1 MKFSKNNLKLSTI
14 TLILML
20 TISAIIVALPV
31 GAQPGTTQA
40 SFPVLSL
47 IPDEAVVG
55 QQILISYGIT
65 RQTAWPQSGWTGL
78 TVDIKKPDG
87 STETIGPFNTDTTGL
102 GGTPFTPTMAGTYTF
117 VVKYPAQEVEI
128 GVAGVEAGTM
138 MDASQTPEIPLEVT
152 TGEAS
157 NIFPGTPLPNE
168 YWVRPIDAQN
178 REWFAVS
185 GSWLDGAYIRSHYN
199 RNAPFNDGPETGHIL
214 WEMVQ
219 DMGGLAGGDRGY
231 NSHEDGD
238 AYEGKWG
245 NPIIV
250 SGILIGRRFVRGTTT
265 TYAVNLRSGEMMWEK
280 ILGEDIDLALSPA
293 FGQVFYWSTLNNHG
307 CYSYLW
313 ATQGTTWHA
322 FDPLTGR
329 WEYSMTDVP
338 RGTRVPGTNGEIMLY
353 NIDEEDGTLSIW
365 NSTAAYY
372 NMRLAQ
378 EGYDNPLQIY
388 NSGRWRPIG
397 TTFPAGN
404 GTQLDITNSASGLD
418 GGVEIVIPGVK
429 AVGTNMNWAGGALE
443 PNPQIWAIDLRPGS
457 EGNLIFNEPWPTPET
472 GVHYDFPGSHPFSI
486 EYDLFVITGKETRTH
501 YGISMT
507 TGEQLWATTAFEPYN
522 NAYSNIYM
530 DPWGQSVCYEDK
542 LITAGFGGVVTAY
555 NLLDGSMLWQYE
567 GGNEYGEFLFGNDW
581 SLPTAF
587 TTDGKIYLFHTEHS
601 AIDPKPRGAPAVCI
615 DIATGNEVWRID
627 GLRFGTRWGGQAI
640 IGDSV
645 IAGFSSYDNTIV
657 AVGKG
662 PSELT
667 VSAPDTSVPLGNKV
681 LVKGTVMDVSPGTTA
696 AEQTLRFPN
705 GVPAVSDADMSEW
718 MLYVYK
724 QRPRPAMASGVTVK
738 IEAVD
743 PNGNY
748 KNIGTTTSDVYGNYG
763 LDFEPEIEGTYMVI
777 ASFEGSGAYFGST
790 STTYVN
796 VGKALTPA
804 TPIEPDTPVDAP
816 FITTEIAIILAVVV
830 AAVIGVA
837 SFWALKK
844 RK

>member
-14 TLILML
+14 TLILLL

-31 GAQPGTTQA
+31 ATAQPGTTFP

-47 IPDEAVVG
+47 IPNEAGVG
-55 QQILISYGIT
+55 QEVLMSYGIT
-65 RQTAWPQSGWTGL
+65 RQTAWPQPGWTGV
-78 TVDIKKPDG
+78 TIDITKPDG
-87 STETIGPFNTDTTGL
+87 STETVGPFNTDTTGL
-102 GGTPFTPTMAGTYTF
+102 GGAIYVPTMAGTYTF
-117 VVKYPAQEVEI
+117 VSNFPAQEVEVA
-128 GVAGVEAGTM
+128 VAGLQVGTM
-138 MDASQTPEIPLEVT
+138 MEASHTPEVT
-152 TGEAS
+152 LTVTEGGAT
-157 NIFPGTPLPNE
+157 NIFPGTPLPDE

-178 REWFAVS
+178 REWFQVS
-185 GSWLDGAYIRSHYN
+185 GSWLDGAYKRSHYN
-199 RNAPFNDGPETGHIL
+199 RLAEFNDGPETGHIL

-219 DMGGLAGGDRGY
+219 DMGGLAGGERGW

-280 ILGEDIDLALSPA
+280 ILGEDIGLELAPS
-293 FGQVFYWSTLNNHG
+293 FGQVFYWSTMNNHG

-313 ATQGTTWHA
+313 ATSRSTWHA

-329 WEYSMTDVP
+329 WEYTMTDVP
-338 RGTRVPGTNGEIMLY
+338 GGTRVPGPNGEILLY
-353 NIDEEDGTLSIW
+353 SIDGNAGTLTMW

-372 NMRLAQ
+372 DMRLAQ
-378 EGYDNPLQIY
+378 EGDSPTATY

-397 TTFPAGN
+397 TTFAAGN
-404 GTQLDITNSASGLD
+404 GTQYTVDIPIDQLTGAAMFGGLSY
-418 GGVEIVIPGVK
+418 GKIVIPLDRI
-429 AVGTNMNWAGGALE
+429 VGGNTEWSGGAAVE
-443 PNPQIWAIDLRPGS
+443 NPHYWAINLKPGH
-457 EGNLIFNEPWPTPET
+457 EGELIFSENWPAPQQ
-472 GVHYDFPGSHPFSI
+472 GVHYDFAGSHPFSV
-486 EYDLFVITGKETRTH
+486 EYDVFVVTGKEIRTH

-507 TGEQLWATTAFEPYN
+507 TGQQLWATTAFEPYN

-542 LITAGFGGVVTAY
+542 LLI
-555 NLLDGSMLWQYE
+555 DGSMLWQYE

-581 SLPTAF
+581 SLPCGFTA
-587 TTDGKIYLFHTEHS
+587 DGKIYLFHTEHS
-601 AIDPKPRGAPAVCI
+601 AIDPKPRGAPAVCL
-615 DIATGNEVWRID
+615 DIATGNEVWRVD

-657 AVGKG
+657 AV
-662 PSELT
+662 
-667 VSAPDTSVPLGNKV
+667 

-705 GVPAVSDADMSEW
+705 GVPAISDADMSEW

-724 QRPRPAMASGVTVK
+724 QRPRPAMASGVPVK

-748 KNIGTTTSDVYGNYG
+748 QSIGTTTSDVYGNYG
-763 LDFEPEIEGTYMVI
+763 LDFEPDVEGTYMII
-777 ASFEGSGAYFGST
+777 ATFAGSGAYFGST
-790 STTYVN
+790 STTYVT
-796 VGKALTPA
+796 VDKALTAA
-804 TPIEPDTPVDAP
+804 TPIEPDTPVDAAP
-816 FITTEIAIILAVVV
+816 FITTELAIILAVVI

>member
-1 MKFSKNNLKLSTI
+1 
-14 TLILML
+14 ML
-20 TISAIIVALPV
+20 TLSAIIVALPV
-31 GAQPGTTQA
+31 GAQKGTTQP

-78 TVDIKKPDG
+78 TVDITKPDG
-87 STETIGPFNTDTTGL
+87 STDTVGPLNTDTTGL
-102 GGTPFTPTMAGTYTF
+102 GGTPYTPTMAGPYTF
-117 VVKYPAQEVEI
+117 VVNYPAQEVQVA
-128 GVAGVEAGTM
+128 VAGLEVGTM
-138 MDASQTPEIPLEVT
+138 MEASQTPEVTLTVT
-152 TGEAS
+152 TGEAA

-185 GSWLDGAYIRSHYN
+185 GSWLDGAYRRSHYN

-219 DMGGLAGGDRGY
+219 DMGGLAGGEMGW

-250 SGILIGRRFVRGTTT
+250 SGILIGRRFVMGTTT

-280 ILGEDIDLALSPA
+280 ILGEDIDLALAPS
-293 FGQVFYWSTLNNHG
+293 FGQVFYWSTMNNHG

-313 ATQGTTWHA
+313 ATEGRSTWHA

-329 WEYSMTDVP
+329 WEYTMTGVP
-338 RGTRVPGTNGEIMLY
+338 GGTRVPGPNGEILLY
-353 NIDEEDGTLSIW
+353 NLDGNAGTLSMW
-365 NSTAAYY
+365 NSTAAFYD
-372 NMRLAQ
+372 RQLILQ
-378 EGYDNPLQIY
+378 GYPDSPTAAY
-388 NSGRWRPIG
+388 EAGRWRPTG
-397 TTFPAGN
+397 KTFDAGN
-404 GTQLDITNSASGLD
+404 GTEYTVNIPIDQLTGAAMF
-418 GGVEIVIPGVK
+418 GGISYGKVVIPLDRI
-429 AVGTNMNWAGGALE
+429 VGGNTEWAGGAAVA
-443 PNPQIWAIDLRPGS
+443 NPHYWAINLKPGH
-457 EGNLIFNEPWPTPET
+457 EGELIFSENWPVPQQ
-472 GVHYDFPGSHPFSI
+472 GVHYDFAGSHPFSV
-486 EYDLFVITGKETRTH
+486 EYDVFVVTGKETRTH

-507 TGEQLWATTAFEPYN
+507 TGKQLWATTAFEPYN

-530 DPWGQSVCYEDK
+530 DPWGPSVCYEDK
-542 LITAGFGGVVTAY
+542 LLTQGFGGVVTCY
-555 NLLDGSMLWQYE
+555 SLLDGSMVWQYE

-581 SLPTAF
+581 SLPCGF

-601 AIDPKPRGAPAVCI
+601 AIDPKPRGAPAVCL
-615 DIATGNEVWRID
+615 DIANGNEVWRVD
-627 GLRFGTRWGGQAI
+627 GLRFGTRWGGQPI

-645 IAGFSSYDNTIV
+645 LAGFSSYDNTIV

-705 GVPAVSDADMSEW
+705 GVPAISDADMSEW

-724 QRPRPAMASGVTVK
+724 QRPKPMASGVTVK

-743 PNGNY
+743 PNMNY
-748 KNIGTTTSDVYGNYG
+748 QNIGMATSDVYGNYG
-763 LDFEPEIEGTYMVI
+763 FEFEPEVEGQYMII
-777 ASFEGSGAYFGST
+777 ATFEGSGAYFGST
-790 STTYVN
+790 STTYLT
-796 VGKALTPA
+796 VGEALTPY
-804 TPIEPDTPVDAP
+804 TPITPEEPVTP

-837 SFWALKK
+837 SFWALRK